1 MDVKAAI
8 FHYCNYQERSH
19 REVRNKLYELGC
31 KPYEVEQYLS
41 ELIEAELLNEQRY
54 AQAFARGKFRLKGWG
69 RNKIVA
75 HLKQQSVSEY
85 CIKKGLQE
93 IDEQEYL
100 DTLERL
106 IDRKLSELRSER
118 NHFRKRTKLYAY
130 LLQKGYENHI
140 ITEVYQKL
148 IAGE

>member
-19 REVRNKLYELGC
+19 KEVRNKLYELGC
-31 KPYEVEQYLS
+31 KTYEVEQYLS

-54 AQAFARGKFRLKGWG
+54 AQAIARGRFRLKGWG

-75 HLKQQSVSEY
+75 HLKLQNVSEY

-93 IDEQEYL
+93 IDEEEYL
-100 DTLERL
+100 NTLERL
-106 IDRKLSELRSER
+106 MCKKLLELRSER
-118 NHFRKRTKLYAY
+118 DHFRKRAKLYAY
-130 LLQKGYENHI
+130 LLQKGYESRI

-148 IAGE
+148 IADE